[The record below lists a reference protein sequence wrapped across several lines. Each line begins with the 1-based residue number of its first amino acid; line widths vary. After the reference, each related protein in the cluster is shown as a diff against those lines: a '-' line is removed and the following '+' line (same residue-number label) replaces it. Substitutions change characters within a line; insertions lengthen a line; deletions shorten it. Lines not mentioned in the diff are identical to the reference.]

1 MPRTSKS
8 LVLFVVSAAIVFDAL
23 DLSITQIALPS
34 IGADLDI
41 AEGGL
46 PWVANAYVL
55 TYGGL
60 LLLGGRMADL
70 VGRRRTFV
78 LGLSL
83 FGAMSLACGL
93 APGAPV
99 LVVARALQGIGAA
112 LTVPAAV
119 SLIATTFA
127 EGEERNRAL
136 GVFGACASAGF
147 AVGLVLGGLV
157 TDALNWRWIF
167 LVKVPVVLAVTL
179 IAIRVVAA
187 DQPRPARR
195 SYDLAGAGSS
205 ALGLLALVF
214 VITQLADRT
223 VAPALVAALAV
234 AAVVLLVGFL
244 RREGRVADPLLPLD
258 FFALRTPRAADLASL
273 TVLAAPFG
281 FSFLATLF
289 LQRVQHHSALETG
302 LALLPGAVLSAV
314 VSRYAAPVLVNR
326 LGLRASAV
334 GGLLVVAAGFAML
347 VRMDPEVTYVA
358 MMLPASIVC
367 LGLGMGVAYP
377 VFTVA
382 AVTDVPDD
390 RQGLAAG
397 IQSTALQVGGG
408 FGLAVVSAAVAAG
421 GGGTADVA
429 SLRAGAL
436 VGMLLPLCGAIV
448 AFGGLRETSRELQS
462 EAVEA

>member
-1 MPRTSKS
+1 MPRTKS

-41 AEGGL
+41 GEGGL
-46 PWVANAYVL
+46 PWIANAYVL

-99 LVVARALQGIGAA
+99 LVVARALQGVGAA

-119 SLIATTFA
+119 SLVATTFA

-147 AVGLVLGGLV
+147 AAGLVLGGLV
-157 TDALNWRWIF
+157 TDALSWRWIF

-179 IAIRVVAA
+179 LAMRVVAA
-187 DQPRPARR
+187 DPPRAARR

-214 VITQLADRT
+214 VITQLADRS
-223 VAPALVAALAV
+223 VAPALVAALAM
-234 AAVVLLVGFL
+234 AAVVLLVGFV

-258 FFALRTPRAADLASL
+258 FFALRTPR
-273 TVLAAPFG
+273 
-281 FSFLATLF
+281 
-289 LQRVQHHSALETG
+289 
-302 LALLPGAVLSAV
+302 
-314 VSRYAAPVLVNR
+314 
-326 LGLRASAV
+326 
-334 GGLLVVAAGFAML
+334 
-347 VRMDPEVTYVA
+347 
-358 MMLPASIVC
+358 
-367 LGLGMGVAYP
+367 
-377 VFTVA
+377 
-382 AVTDVPDD
+382 
-390 RQGLAAG
+390 
-397 IQSTALQVGGG
+397 
-408 FGLAVVSAAVAAG
+408 
-421 GGGTADVA
+421 TADPP
-429 SLRAGAL
+429 R
-436 VGMLLPLCGAIV
+436 
-448 AFGGLRETSRELQS
+448 
-462 EAVEA
+462 

>member
-1 MPRTSKS
+1 MPRTTKS

-41 AEGGL
+41 GEGGL

-99 LVVARALQGIGAA
+99 LVVARALQGVGAA

-187 DQPRPARR
+187 DPPRPARR

-214 VITQLADRT
+214 VITQLADRS
-223 VAPALVAALAV
+223 VAPTLVAALAV
-234 AAVVLLVGFL
+234 AAVVLLVGFV

-314 VSRYAAPVLVNR
+314 VSRYAAPALLNR

-334 GGLLVVAAGFAML
+334 AGLLVVAAGFAML
-347 VRMDPEVTYVA
+347 LRMDPDVTYVA

-408 FGLAVVSAAVAAG
+408 FGLALVSAAVAAG

-429 SLRAGAL
+429 ALRAGAL
-436 VGMLLPLCGAIV
+436 VGMLLALCGALV
-448 AFGGLRETSRELQS
+448 AFVGLREPSRELRS

>member
-1 MPRTSKS
+1 
-8 LVLFVVSAAIVFDAL
+8 
-23 DLSITQIALPS
+23 
-34 IGADLDI
+34 
-41 AEGGL
+41 
-46 PWVANAYVL
+46 
-55 TYGGL
+55 
-60 LLLGGRMADL
+60 
-70 VGRRRTFV
+70 
-78 LGLSL
+78 
-83 FGAMSLACGL
+83 
-93 APGAPV
+93 
-99 LVVARALQGIGAA
+99 
-112 LTVPAAV
+112 
-119 SLIATTFA
+119 
-127 EGEERNRAL
+127 
-136 GVFGACASAGF
+136 
-147 AVGLVLGGLV
+147 V

-187 DQPRPARR
+187 DPPRPARR

-214 VITQLADRT
+214 VITQLADRS

-347 VRMDPEVTYVA
+347 LRMDPEVTYVA